1 MSPAE
6 QPQSAP
12 AQPVGPAEPQ
22 ELLSVSSVAR
32 RLGVAPATLRTWAR
46 RYGIGPSSHEAGSHR
61 KYCPSDL
68 AKLTVMRR
76 LISAGVAPA
85 DAAEQAKAHKGEVVI
100 EEFTSLCR
108 ECDETIDAIYNAA
121 DSLDSLFVETMLRNE
136 IAENGIISAWQEV
149 FVPVLVQVGSAWEK
163 SGKGVEV
170 EHMLTE
176 ILKRVLRESSSDIV
190 VPVNARPVL
199 LASVGEELHSLA
211 LHALAAA
218 LAERGIETQF
228 LGARTPVEAI
238 SSMVSRFA
246 PPAVFLWAQLPVNG
260 DPKFVTALPSVR
272 PAPRVI
278 IGGPGWNPD
287 KCQNAHFVGSLA
299 LAVDEIALAVGA

>member
-6 QPQSAP
+6 QPQSVP
-12 AQPVGPAEPQ
+12 ED
-22 ELLSVSSVAR
+22 LLSVSAVAR

-46 RYGIGPSSHEAGSHR
+46 RYGLGPSSHEAGSHR

-85 DAAEQAKAHKGEVVI
+85 DAAEQAKAHEGEVII
-100 EEFTSLCR
+100 EEFISLCR

-149 FVPVLVQVGSAWEK
+149 FVPVLIQVGAAWEK

-176 ILKRVLRESSSDIV
+176 ILKRVLRESTSEIV
-190 VPVNARPVL
+190 APVNTRPVL

-218 LAERGIETQF
+218 LAERGIETHF

-260 DPKFVTALPSVR
+260 DPKFVSGIPAVR

-287 KCQNAHFVGSLA
+287 KCDNAQFVGSLT
-299 LAVDEIALAVGA
+299 LAVDEIAMAVGA

>member
-12 AQPVGPAEPQ
+12 ED
-22 ELLSVSSVAR
+22 LLSVSAVAR

-46 RYGIGPSSHEAGSHR
+46 RYGIGPSEHEAGSHR

-85 DAAEQAKAHKGEVVI
+85 DAAEQAKAHEGEVII

-108 ECDETIDAIYNAA
+108 ECDETINAIFNAA
-121 DSLDSLFVETMLRNE
+121 EALDSLFVETMLRNE
-136 IAENGIISAWQEV
+136 ISENGIISAWQEV
-149 FVPVLVQVGSAWEK
+149 FVPVLIQVGAAWEK
-163 SGKGVEV
+163 SGKGIEV

-176 ILKRVLRESSSDIV
+176 ILKRVLRESTSEIV
-190 VPVNARPVL
+190 APVNTRPVL

-218 LAERGIETQF
+218 LAERGIESHF

-260 DPKFVTALPSVR
+260 DPKFVSGIPAVR

-287 KCQNAHFVGSLA
+287 KCDNAQFVGSLT
-299 LAVDEIALAVGA
+299 LAVDEIAMAVGA

>member
-1 MSPAE
+1 
-6 QPQSAP
+6 
-12 AQPVGPAEPQ
+12 
-22 ELLSVSSVAR
+22 
-32 RLGVAPATLRTWAR
+32 
-46 RYGIGPSSHEAGSHR
+46 
-61 KYCPSDL
+61 
-68 AKLTVMRR
+68 MRR
-76 LISAGVAPA
+76 LISAGVSPA
-85 DAAEQAKAHKGEVVI
+85 DAAEQAKVYEGEVVI
-100 EEFTSLCR
+100 AEFISLCR
-108 ECDETIDAIYNAA
+108 ECDETIDAIFNAA
-121 DSLDSLFVETMLRNE
+121 ESLDSLFVETMLRNE

-149 FVPVLVQVGSAWEK
+149 FVPVLIQVGAAWEK

-176 ILKRVLRESSSDIV
+176 ILTRVLRESVSENV
-190 VPVNARPVL
+190 VPINSRPVL

-218 LAERGIETQF
+218 LAERGIESHF

-260 DPKFVTALPSVR
+260 DPKFVTDLPSVR

-299 LAVDEIALAVGA
+299 LAVDEIAMAVGA